1 MNNVDDL
8 GAFVYELV
16 DVLDELA
23 KEAKARKKRKL
34 LYAYG
39 RAKAELNDAI
49 FPLVT
54 HLKGWYEPTTEKVL
68 EDYVQLRIALVTAYD
83 AVFKDEV
90 GKETLDKIATLSDNI
105 KDLAKKLTLAYIY
118 DRVSREC

>member
-1 MNNVDDL
+1 MSEADRL
-8 GAFVYELV
+8 RELVYELI
-16 DVLDELA
+16 DVLNDLTKKA
-23 KEAKARKKRKL
+23 KEGRKRKL
-34 LYAYG
+34 VYAYG
-39 RAKAELNDAI
+39 RAKAELSDAV

-90 GKETLDKIATLSDNI
+90 GKETLDRIATLSDNI
-105 KDLAKKLTLAYIY
+105 KELAKKLTLAYIY